1 MAIGNRLFAQTD
13 EAGARPILFA
23 ATQISPEPAT
33 SARTV
38 CASSVA
44 IQHWSAA
51 APQHQTWRWRSGCGH
66 SLRSSLASSSHSRPR
81 NPPSFSSGGTPCRGR
96 GLDSLPPA
104 RGFVARRSVGSAPAA
119 LTRPRA
125 SREVRTPRA
134 RRANHPESEG
144 G

>member
-51 APQHQTWRWRSGCGH
+51 GRSI
-66 SLRSSLASSSHSRPR
+66 R
-81 NPPSFSSGGTPCRGR
+81 RGD
-96 GLDSLPPA
+96 GE
-104 RGFVARRSVGSAPAA
+104 AA
-119 LTRPRA
+119 ADTL
-125 SREVRTPRA
+125 
-134 RRANHPESEG
+134 
-144 G
+144 